1 MEVHYN
7 KYCQKCTGKVVMHA
21 FSEGEC
27 TLCNATIST
36 SHTPCDKVCDKCS
49 DEKGVCMSCGE
60 SLNEVKRTIK
70 YFRGAEKTPDNIESI
85 TTEMELT
92 ASEILDQYKDYLNP
106 TQKELLTGYME
117 RSFTSASDDWVE
129 QMQNYIK
136 QVNEEKQH
144 LEGLVLTW
152 RAKLKDGCQERADSL
167 RQTSEWHEHDD
178 EEFAII
184 KDACFTPLRDFD
196 KHFSITEQ
204 RQGHV

>member
-27 TLCNATIST
+27 TLCSSVIST

-49 DEKGVCMSCGE
+49 DDKGVCMSCGE
-60 SLNEVKRTIK
+60 PLRPIKLLKVDPISEEIQIAMYNE
-70 YFRGAEKTPDNIESI
+70 EHPDQYMSVEYIPV
-85 TTEMELT
+85 
-92 ASEILDQYKDYLNP
+92 SEI
-106 TQKELLTGYME
+106 
-117 RSFTSASDDWVE
+117 
-129 QMQNYIK
+129 I
-136 QVNEEKQH
+136 EEKQR
-144 LEGLVLTW
+144 LEGLIFTW

-167 RQTSEWHEHDD
+167 RQSSEWHEHDD

-184 KDACFTPLRDFD
+184 KDTCFAPLRDFD